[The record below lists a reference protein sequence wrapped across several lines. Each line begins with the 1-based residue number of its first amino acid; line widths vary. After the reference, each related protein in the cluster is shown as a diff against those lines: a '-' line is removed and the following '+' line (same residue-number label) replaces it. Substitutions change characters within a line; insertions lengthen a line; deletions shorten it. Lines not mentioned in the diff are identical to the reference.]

1 MNILMYLLA
10 ILGLLLVVICW
21 QQAQKLGKQKRTTLR
36 ASLVVV
42 SLLLGWLSYQ
52 AFQGNEGTEFAWFFM
67 LFHFSWLAWILLA
80 SKAQIKFNN
89 KTVKTVKSV
98 VAEHNWW
105 YKSSII
111 LLAGPVALFSSILI
125 ALFIS
130 KLFIAELANQ
140 WVLTFIIMPIIW
152 GALAT
157 WFAADDK
164 PLRPLITTLLV
175 TALSYGWL
183 L

>member
-10 ILGLLLVVICW
+10 LLGLLLVVICW
-21 QQAQKLGKQKRTTLR
+21 QQAQKLGRQQRTTLR
-36 ASLVVV
+36 LSLVVV
-42 SLLLGWLSYQ
+42 SLILGWLSFI
-52 AFQGNEGTEFAWFFM
+52 AFQENEGTEFAWFFM

-80 SKAQIKFNN
+80 SKAHVKFND

-98 VAEHNWW
+98 AAEHNWL
-105 YKSSII
+105 YKSSIL

-125 ALFIS
+125 ALCIS

-157 WFAADDK
+157 WFAADEK
-164 PLRPLITTLLV
+164 RLRPLLITLLL
-175 TALSYGWL
+175 TAVCYGWL